1 MRYAL
6 YMAPRRIKT
15 KDHSHSQFT
24 AKDEDDWL
32 LLSGEFVVGRV
43 FREPAGPNAGRV
55 LWTLTGLHGLSAG
68 AGSAEAIETRQQELL
83 AAWREWQAWAGVRDA

>member
-1 MRYAL
+1 LRYAL

-43 FREPAGPNAGRV
+43 FREPAGPGPV
-55 LWTLTGLHGLSAG
+55 DVDGLHGLSAG
-68 AGSAEAIETRQQELL
+68 AGSAEAIETRQPELL